1 MSMRIITGYTA
12 QPHITSDDDAALH
25 RGLIGS
31 GDFVLNVG
39 NMFAATIVTNN
50 LVKILDGEI
59 VIQGKQ
65 GRINTNDYE
74 ELVINNGTQGMKRND
89 IIVARYSKNSSTGI
103 ESIAL
108 AVVQGTPAA
117 TAIDP
122 TLTQGDIP
130 SGALIREVPLY
141 RVAINGINIESV
153 TKMFSVAS
161 SLAEKANKSSQV
173 FTPSLVN
180 GWTNFEQGYE
190 TIKYWKDDLGIVHIQ
205 GAITAGTANVMFILP
220 AGYRPSGFLLV
231 TVASVNSSSGW
242 DDFQVMIRPNGSVEV
257 NTGIVGKTHV
267 FSASFLAA

>member
-25 RGLIGS
+25 RGLIGA

-50 LVKILDGEI
+50 LVKIQDGEI

-103 ESIAL
+103 ESIVL

-117 TAIDP
+117 TAVDP
-122 TLTQGDIP
+122 ALTQGDIP

-153 TKMFSVAS
+153 TKMFSTAS
-161 SLAEKANKSSQV
+161 SLAEMMNEASKV
-173 FTPSLVN
+173 EN
-180 GWTNFEQGYE
+180 GW
-190 TIKYWKDDLGIVHIQ
+190 WKDKKTGLIIQWGRNANAVSSDKARVNFPIAFPNRLLNINFTGIFVNAKDNFWTR
-205 GAITAGTANVMFILP
+205 GATDYATYFEAH
-220 AGYRPSGFLLV
+220 R
-231 TVASVNSSSGW
+231 TSVNAPNIQ
-242 DDFQVMIRPNGSVEV
+242 DDFNWIA
-257 NTGIVGKTHV
+257 VGY
-267 FSASFLAA
+267 